1 MAELYLT
8 ELTQDISHVVFE
20 KLLDQLNDKDKEKI
34 LKYKKNKDRER
45 TLIGRLLLKQIFLD
59 RFKYGIQTVKYFDNA
74 KQQLT
79 ADELKS
85 IDISKINNLLKNI
98 YYDQY
103 GRPLQNEYPF
113 IDFNIS
119 HSGDLVVCGITE
131 NGRIGVDIEEE
142 KYIDLN
148 TVRSCF
154 AKEEIDFLEQ
164 LSEISKLSYFY
175 HIWTLKEAYIK
186 AVGSTFLISLDSFW
200 FDLTDKKNPI
210 FCIKDGLFK
219 RKWLFYSYRIKKKY
233 RLSVCIEKTDVIN
246 NFPIRIDEQKLIN
259 NMFSIGCSYNYNEL

>member
-1 MAELYLT
+1 MAELYLA
-8 ELTQDISHVVFE
+8 ELTQNISRVVFE
-20 KLLDQLNDKDKEKI
+20 KLLDQLNNKDKDKI

-59 RFKYGIQTVKYFDNA
+59 RFKYGVQTVKHFDNA
-74 KQQLT
+74 KQHLT
-79 ADELKS
+79 SYELKS
-85 IDISKINNLLKNI
+85 IDISKINSLLRNI

-119 HSGDLVVCGITE
+119 HSGNIVVCGITE

-148 TVRSCF
+148 TIRNCF

-164 LSEISKLSYFY
+164 LPEISKLPHFY

-186 AVGSTFLISLDSFW
+186 SVGSTFLISLDSFW
-200 FDLTDKKNPI
+200 FDLTDTKNPI
-210 FCIKDGLFK
+210 LHIKNGIVK
-219 RKWLFYSYRIKKKY
+219 EKWSFYSYRIKKKY
-233 RLSVCIEKTDVIN
+233 RLSVCIKEADVIN
-246 NFPIRIDEQKLIN
+246 FPILIDEQKLIN
-259 NMFSIGCSYNYNEL
+259 NMLSMA